1 MFLFRRN
8 ILKVVTKLFIFV
20 GLHKTVPK
28 HMGTLGFEDSDAK
41 SLLLLKRLL
50 RVGTDDRDNSWALNL
65 ISDTHHTRHQRIG
78 MQCKDQIRDSP
89 RQNARQGS
97 DAW

>member
-1 MFLFRRN
+1 MIFLMFLFRRN

-50 RVGTDDRDNSWALNL
+50 RVGTDDRGQFLGIELDF
-65 ISDTHHTRHQRIG
+65 RHAPHSSSKNRDAMQR
-78 MQCKDQIRDSP
+78 P
-89 RQNARQGS
+89 NP
-97 DAW
+97 